1 MRDDDAGDAFVGK
14 PIHDLEHLADS
25 LRFERAGWLVIQHP
39 GQLHRA
45 DDCDARC
52 CCTPVRKPLRL
63 TWQMHLVQQMKG
75 KVRGLAP

>member
-1 MRDDDAGDAFVGK
+1 MRNDDAGDAVVRK

-45 DDCDARC
+45 GRLRRALLLHAGLEASPPYGADA
-52 CCTPVRKPLRL
+52 PSKS
-63 TWQMHLVQQMKG
+63 
-75 KVRGLAP
+75 